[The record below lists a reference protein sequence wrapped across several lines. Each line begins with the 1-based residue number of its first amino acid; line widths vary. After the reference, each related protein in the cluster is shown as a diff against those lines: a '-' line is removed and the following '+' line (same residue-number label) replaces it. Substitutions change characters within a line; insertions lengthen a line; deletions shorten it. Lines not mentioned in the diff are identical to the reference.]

1 MQHVCFHGNKLE
13 PVAIVKCMELDRTEE
28 RKKERRRPRNGLE
41 ERCLFDF
48 TPRQLRPV
56 LELQMSVKWVH
67 YNAFTRDCSAPKMAY
82 EV

>member
-1 MQHVCFHGNKLE
+1 MVDFKDATCL
-13 PVAIVKCMELDRTEE
+13 LW

-67 YNAFTRDCSAPKMAY
+67 YNAFTRDCSAPKMAC